1 LLTREGA
8 IARRSWVRIKS
19 AENRAAWAGHPKW
32 NYCRHSEMQGRVHN
46 VRGEHGLGGQRQ
58 DENEKEICNRV
69 FARVATLVV
78 KQIRD

>member
-1 LLTREGA
+1 
-8 IARRSWVRIKS
+8 
-19 AENRAAWAGHPKW
+19 
-32 NYCRHSEMQGRVHN
+32 MQGRVHN